1 MMAAVTNGLNRKRLG
16 ENQANFENF
25 DVKLRNRFL
34 MLLLLLAVGHS
45 AAMTLGRV
53 RGAALVGQSLDV
65 VVQIQLN
72 ADESATALCLEA
84 DVFHADAR
92 QDPGRVRVTV
102 EPTAQVNTVN
112 ARVTSS
118 SFIDE
123 PMVTVYLRAGCAQK
137 SSRRYVLLADVASE
151 TSLPVMAP
159 TAALQSAAL
168 PAATATPAAAES
180 TVGPVGTAQRDGDVA
195 GLAAAVRPGT
205 TPVLAPKT
213 ASNAAPK
220 LRPAAR
226 PRSPKAAAN
235 PLPDPAPKAPLLATP
250 RSPPAAKIAA
260 AIPLVTPAP
269 STQTAEKAQNPK
281 DAASSA
287 GQSRLTLDPLV
298 VLTQRVAN
306 LESSAST
313 PASDGTRDGLR
324 DAQRMQSLEESVK
337 TLVAL
342 ATKNEANLQDMRR
355 QVQVAQADRVAVQW
369 LYGLVALV
377 LACLAAIAFLWSR
390 LNAGIVPANANANA
404 KDDWWRATRNAP
416 PVVAAG
422 GLAMP
427 QPAPP
432 EVQPSGA
439 GKLTSKP
446 VALQES
452 GGESKVESR
461 YSSLTGQEDARAS
474 DLDVSLVE
482 MTESNFDQLMTSGK
496 SHSAIRPGP
505 LSPQIEPMPA
515 TTKMQALAARPVNS
529 EQLFDVR
536 QQADF
541 FVSLGQTDQA
551 VQILEKQIN
560 DHGETSPLIYL
571 DLLQIFHS
579 LNLKTDFR
587 QFREDFNLLFNARVP
602 EFAAFRNE
610 GKTLEEYPHVLAHI
624 TALWSTRKALMVI
637 EASIFRD
644 SLDDRSTPFDLAAFR
659 DLLLLHAIAQS
670 FTVREEPNSDLSPL
684 RANMAPI
691 NRGAR
696 LSASSAQADS
706 GANRDAHGSLDLEL
720 PTLSGL
726 AEVDISLNSSS
737 AGLLSNFASSNL
749 PSVTAVLNAPTSLD
763 SIGSAS
769 TQGTAVGSSGGSP
782 SGLGGLDVELDLDL
796 DLSGV
801 APLAPAHSSPQKS
814 GDNEISEFS
823 KLLKAQA
830 PAAADTQAVKA
841 KLAAVESGNSARESQ
856 VGSQAGYLADNL
868 LDFDLSSDH
877 AKLPSDK
884 RTGTRSKPK

>member
-1 MMAAVTNGLNRKRLG
+1 
-16 ENQANFENF
+16 
-25 DVKLRNRFL
+25 
-34 MLLLLLAVGHS
+34 MLLLLLVAGHS

-53 RGAALVGQSLDV
+53 RGAALVGQPLDV
-65 VVQIQLN
+65 LVQIQLN

-92 QDPGRVRVTV
+92 QDSGRVRVTV

-137 SSRRYVLLADVASE
+137 SSRRYVLLADFSSE
-151 TSLPVMAP
+151 ISLPGVA
-159 TAALQSAAL
+159 QSAPPPSAPL
-168 PAATATPAAAES
+168 PAAAPAPPAAES
-180 TVGPVGTAQRDGDVA
+180 AVGPIGNAQRESDLAGVA
-195 GLAAAVRPGT
+195 SAPRPGT
-205 TPVLAPKT
+205 TPVLAPK
-213 ASNAAPK
+213 AAPNAAPK
-220 LRPAAR
+220 VRPASR
-226 PRSPKAAAN
+226 PRP
-235 PLPDPAPKAPLLATP
+235 PKAPASLLPNPTP
-250 RSPPAAKIAA
+250 KAPVLAVPGSPPAAKIAA
-260 AIPLVTPAP
+260 AVPVVTPAP
-269 STQTAEKAQNPK
+269 PTQTAEKVQNPK
-281 DAASSA
+281 DAGSSA
-287 GQSRLTLDPLV
+287 GRSRLMLDPLV

-306 LESSAST
+306 LESSSSV
-313 PASDGTRDGLR
+313 PASEGTRDGLR

-377 LACLAAIAFLWSR
+377 LACLAAIAYLWSR
-390 LNAGIVPANANANA
+390 LNAGIMPANVHANANANG
-404 KDDWWRATRNAP
+404 KDDWWRAARNAP
-416 PVVAAG
+416 VAAAG
-422 GLAMP
+422 GLPMP
-427 QPAPP
+427 QPAPL

-439 GKLTSKP
+439 GKLITKP
-446 VALQES
+446 TASQGS
-452 GGESKVESR
+452 GGESRVESR
-461 YSSLTGQEDARAS
+461 YSSLTGLEDAPAS

-482 MTESNFDQLMTSGK
+482 MTESNFDQLMSSGK

-610 GKTLEEYPHVLAHI
+610 GKSLEEYPHVLAHI

-670 FTVREEPNSDLSPL
+670 FTVREEPSSDLSPL

-691 NRGAR
+691 NKGAR
-696 LSASSAQADS
+696 LSAFSAQANS
-706 GANRDAHGSLDLEL
+706 GANLDVDGPLDLEL
-720 PTLSGL
+720 PPLSGL
-726 AEVDISLNSSS
+726 AQVDIPLNSIG
-737 AGLLSNFASSNL
+737 AGLLSSSASSNL

-769 TQGTAVGSSGGSP
+769 TKGSAGRSSGGSP
-782 SGLGGLDVELDLDL
+782 SGSGGLDVELDLDL
-796 DLSGV
+796 SGV
-801 APLAPAHSSPQKS
+801 ATLAPAHSFPQKS
-814 GDNEISEFS
+814 GDDEISEFS

-830 PAAADTQAVKA
+830 PAGVGTQAVKT

-856 VGSQAGYLADNL
+856 TGYLADNL

-877 AKLPSDK
+877 AKLPTDK
-884 RTGTRSKPK
+884 PTGTRSKPQ